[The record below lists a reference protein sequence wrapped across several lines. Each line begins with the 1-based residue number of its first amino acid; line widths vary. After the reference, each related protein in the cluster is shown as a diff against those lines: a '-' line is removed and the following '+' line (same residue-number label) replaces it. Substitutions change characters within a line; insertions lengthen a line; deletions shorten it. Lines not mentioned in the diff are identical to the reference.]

1 MGDQAGL
8 SGEVRATVLIV
19 EDDERIASFMS
30 KGLRAS
36 GFAVEWVTCGRD
48 AIERVSAGEIDVQ
61 ILDLGLPDIDGL
73 EVLEELATGGSRT
86 PSIVVT
92 ARTDPRDRERAMAL
106 GAYEYLTKPFALAD
120 LLASI
125 RASHAHTSRSG

>member
-8 SGEVRATVLIV
+8 AGEVRATVLIV

-30 KGLRAS
+30 KALRAS
-36 GFAVEWVTCGRD
+36 GFEVEWVTCGRD
-48 AIERVSAGEIDVQ
+48 AIERVQGGEIDVQ

-73 EVLEELATGGSRT
+73 EVLRELAEGGSWT

-92 ARTDPRDRERAMAL
+92 ARTDPRDREQAMAL
-106 GAYEYLTKPFALAD
+106 GAQQYLTKPFALAD

-125 RASHAHTSRSG
+125 RVSCSRTSR